1 MIFFACVMMAA
12 AAGSPAV
19 AAVDSQVDSPLVIRA
34 VRFYRNDVQRTRV
47 VGLVQI
53 PLSAISRPDDPAG
66 DASYSAKVRVAD
78 STGLTL
84 YEQAWSSKVPRG
96 AAGTN
101 GYTVEILD
109 FAVANGRYKMDV
121 QVEDSLSGRKMSSST
136 SIDALVDST
145 AASDLL
151 LAPQIR
157 LVDQTDTVPRA
168 GEFRNG
174 NSLVTAAAE
183 VMLTP
188 LRPLVYYLM
197 EAYAKAPQDGTM
209 TVSVAGADGA
219 PITKTKPTAVTV
231 DAGKSTFGGK
241 LDLAGLPPGTYT
253 LNADLTMG
261 GRTIH
266 RSAQLVMAGL
276 SETLAS
282 DTARRAEARTTDEGY
297 FAEMNPAQLETAKAP
312 LIYLAESGE
321 LSPWSNKLSVDAK
334 RRFLTQFWQ
343 KRDPT
348 PGTPQNERR
357 ESFYKA
363 IDYANTAFREG
374 GRNPQSG
381 WRSDRG
387 RIYAKFGTPADVY
400 KRQQEGRAP
409 PYEVWSYA
417 KGKGSYYIFADRS
430 GFGAYSLIYSDDLK
444 ESNLPGW
451 GELLGA
457 PALEDIGRRLGVD
470 LVAAAHGRELRQ

>member
-1 MIFFACVMMAA
+1 MMLAA
-12 AAGSPAV
+12 AAGPVV

-53 PLSAISRPDDPAG
+53 PLSAISRPDDPSRE
-66 DASYSAKVRVAD
+66 ASYGAKVRVAD

-96 AAGTN
+96 AAGTS
-101 GYTVEILD
+101 GYTVEIFD

-121 QVEDSLSGRKMSSST
+121 QIEDSLSGRKMSSST

-151 LAPQIR
+151 LAPQMR
-157 LVDQTDTVPRA
+157 VVAPTDTVPRA
-168 GEFRNG
+168 GEFRTG

-183 VMLTP
+183 VKLTP
-188 LRPLVYYLM
+188 LRDTVYYLM
-197 EAYAKAPQDGTM
+197 EAYAKGQEQGSM
-209 TVSVAGADGA
+209 TVTLASSSGA
-219 PITKTKPTAVTV
+219 PLTKTKPVPITV
-231 DAGKSTFGGK
+231 DAGGSVLRGK
-241 LDLAGLPPGTYT
+241 LGLAGLPPGTYT
-253 LNADLTMG
+253 LNADVTMG
-261 GRTIH
+261 SRSIH
-266 RSAQLVMAGL
+266 RSARLEMAPL
-276 SETLAS
+276 AETLVA
-282 DTARRAEARTTDEGY
+282 DTARRSEARTTDEGV
-297 FAEMNPAQLETAKAP
+297 FAEMNPAQLEAAKAP

-321 LSPWSNKLSVDAK
+321 LSPWSDKLSPDAK
-334 RRFLTQFWQ
+334 RRFLIQFWQ
-343 KRDPT
+343 RRDPT

-363 IDYANTAFREG
+363 IEYANTAFREG

-387 RIYAKFGTPADVY
+387 RIYAKFGSPAQTY

-409 PYEVWSYA
+409 PYEVWSYI

-430 GFGAYSLIYSDDLK
+430 GFGAYTLIYSDDLK

-457 PALEDIGRRLGVD
+457 PALEDIGRWLGVD

>member
-1 MIFFACVMMAA
+1 MMVAA
-12 AAGSPAV
+12 AAGTPAV

-53 PLSAISRPDDPAG
+53 PLSAISRPDDETH

-84 YEQAWSSKVPRG
+84 YEQAWNSRVPRA

-101 GYTVEILD
+101 GYTVEIFD
-109 FAVANGRYKMDV
+109 FAVANGRYKMEV
-121 QVEDSLSGRKMSSST
+121 QIEDSLSGRKMTSAT
-136 SIDALVDST
+136 SIEALGDSA

-151 LAPQIR
+151 LAPQMR
-157 LVDQTDTVPRA
+157 VVDQTDTVPRA
-168 GEFRNG
+168 GEFRTG

-188 LRPLVYYLM
+188 LRAKVFYLM
-197 EAYAKAPQDGTM
+197 EAYARGQEKGSM
-209 TVSVAGADGA
+209 TVTVAGANGA
-219 PITKTKPTAVTV
+219 ALTKTPPVPITV
-231 DAGKSTFGGK
+231 DAGGSVLRGQ
-241 LDLAGLPPGTYT
+241 LDLTGLPPGNYT
-253 LNADLTMG
+253 LNADVTMG
-261 GRTIH
+261 DRKIH
-266 RSAQLVMAGL
+266 RSAQLVMANLG
-276 SETLAS
+276 EALAS
-282 DTARRAEARTTDEGY
+282 DSARRADARVADVGY
-297 FAEMNPAQLETAKAP
+297 FGQMNPAQLEAAKAP

-321 LSPWSNKLSVDAK
+321 LAPWSDKLSVDAK

-343 KRDPT
+343 RRDPT

-363 IDYANTAFREG
+363 VEYANTAFREG

-387 RIYAKFGTPADVY
+387 RIYAKFGTPAQIY

-430 GFGAYSLIYSDDLK
+430 GFGAYTLIYSDDLK
-444 ESNLPGW
+444 EPSLPGW

-457 PALEDIGRRLGVD
+457 PALEDIGRQLGVD
-470 LVAAAHGRELRQ
+470 LVSAANGRELRQ

>member
-1 MIFFACVMMAA
+1 MIFLTCMMLAA
-12 AAGSPAV
+12 AAPPAV

-53 PLSAISRPDDPAG
+53 PLAAISRPDDPSS
-66 DASYSAKVRVAD
+66 DASYAAKVRVAD

-84 YEQAWSSKVPRG
+84 YEQAWSSKVPRS
-96 AAGTN
+96 AAGTS
-101 GYTVEILD
+101 GYTVEIFD

-121 QVEDSLSGRKMSSST
+121 QIEDSLSGRKLSST
-136 SIDALVDST
+136 ASIDALGDST

-151 LAPQIR
+151 LAPRMR

-168 GEFRNG
+168 GEFRTG

-188 LRPLVYYLM
+188 LRPKVYYLM
-197 EAYAKAPQDGTM
+197 EAYARAQEKGSM
-209 TVSVAGADGA
+209 TVTVAGTNGA
-219 PITKTKPTAVTV
+219 TLTKTPPVPITV
-231 DAGKSTFGGK
+231 DAGGSVLRGQ
-241 LDLAGLPPGTYT
+241 LDLTGLPPGSYT
-253 LNADLTMG
+253 LNADVKMG

-266 RSAQLVMAGL
+266 RSAQLMMANLG
-276 SETLAS
+276 EALAN

-297 FAEMNPAQLETAKAP
+297 FAQMNPAELETAKAP

-321 LSPWSNKLSVDAK
+321 LAAWSDKLSVEAK

-343 KRDPT
+343 KRDPS
-348 PGTPQNERR
+348 PDTPQNERR
-357 ESFYKA
+357 EAFYKA
-363 IDYANTAFREG
+363 IDYANSAFREG

-387 RIYAKFGTPADVY
+387 RIYAKFGTPAQTY

-457 PALEDIGRRLGVD
+457 PALDDIGRWLGVD
-470 LVAAAHGRELRQ
+470 LIAAAHGRDLRQ